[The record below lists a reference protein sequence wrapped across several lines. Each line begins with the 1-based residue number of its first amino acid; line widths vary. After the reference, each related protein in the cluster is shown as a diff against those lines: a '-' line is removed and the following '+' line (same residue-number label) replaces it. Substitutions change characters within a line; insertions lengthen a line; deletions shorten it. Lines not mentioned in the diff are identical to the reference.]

1 MARPLVERSTESP
14 ARRVGRG
21 PVVDWRLIELLANR
35 RVDAATPRSRCRC
48 AASRRGAR
56 RRRDRP
62 LSRGQGSRRVGSS
75 GHLAVPGRARQ
86 PDVPGA
92 STRLPATS
100 CDARRMATS
109 RPAPTTW
116 AASTGSCRSS
126 TRASRWRRAPS
137 STARIRAIIGKPFF
151 VMERRRGLV
160 VRREVPARF
169 GGGADTEANR
179 KLSDRD
185 DRHAGA
191 VPRGRLPRRRA
202 RDPGQ
207 ARGLPLPAGDR
218 DGRRAGSA
226 RRPRTCR
233 SRPK

>member
-14 ARRVGRG
+14 AWRVGRG

-62 LSRGQGSRRVGSS
+62 LPRGQGSRRVGSS

-92 STRLPATS
+92 STRL
-100 CDARRMATS
+100 RRYVLR
-109 RPAPTTW
+109 RPPHGDVAAGSHDMGREFRVLSVLHKGFPLAP
-116 AASTGSCRSS
+116 
-126 TRASRWRRAPS
+126 RAFVYCEDP
-137 STARIRAIIGKPFF
+137 AIIGKPFF

-226 RRPRTCR
+226 RRPKTCR